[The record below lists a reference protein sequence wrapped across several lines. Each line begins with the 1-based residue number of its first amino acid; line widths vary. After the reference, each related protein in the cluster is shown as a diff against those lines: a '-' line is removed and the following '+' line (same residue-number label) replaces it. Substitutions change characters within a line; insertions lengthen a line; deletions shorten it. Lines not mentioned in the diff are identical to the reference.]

1 MPDFGSLWPNR
12 RRSRPPTA
20 DDLVADAIHRNP
32 PTERDAEDTD
42 YAALFR
48 RLADQAV
55 RAYRGGTSV
64 EVALDDAE
72 RALVTAEL
80 MPIIAGLRRYL
91 QHALGLSSE
100 PHIECDLRGS
110 RLGRPI
116 RLRVT
121 R

>member
-32 PTERDAEDTD
+32 PTERDAEDTG
-42 YAALFR
+42 YCALFR

-55 RAYRGGTSV
+55 RAYRGGAPV
-64 EVALDDAE
+64 EVALDEAE
-72 RALVTAEL
+72 RALLAAEL
-80 MPIIAGLRRYL
+80 MPIIAGLRCYL
-91 QHALGLSSE
+91 RHALGLSSE
-100 PHIECDLRGS
+100 PHIECDLRG
-110 RLGRPI
+110 RQLDQPI